1 MNMNK
6 LILFFYFFIFSLF
19 SFGQGIEFTDL
30 SWEEVLV
37 KAKKENRVIFLDT
50 YTDWCMPCKRL
61 EKEVFPQKRLG
72 DYFNK
77 NFINVRLNMET
88 PLGEKLKEDY
98 LVFVFP
104 TMLLINPDET
114 LLNRTTGFKTVNN
127 LIKFG
132 KSAFGSRNTESY
144 LLRQYANGV
153 RKPELLQK
161 LVELKYKLE
170 DGSHEQ
176 YADEYMNTQDDWA
189 TEENFI
195 FIFKYLSSVDS
206 KIFDYFAD
214 NSNAF
219 RNTFGAD
226 IVDKKIEVL
235 LKKKIYDSEKEPT
248 LAEIQSLFLH
258 LYPSKGQRLASH
270 YRLKYYREH
279 GDRPNFAVAV
289 LDHYKKF
296 PSNDPSEL
304 SEISY
309 TFSKI
314 SDDKSQLKQA
324 LKLAKKAKKLEKS
337 YSSYEAM
344 AHLYYKLNKKK
355 CAKRY
360 AVKGLKIAHKMHE
373 NPSSCEDLLDL
384 INNPLN
390 N

>member
-1 MNMNK
+1 MK
-6 LILFFYFFIFSLF
+6 QLILFFGLFTFSIVT
-19 SFGQGIEFTDL
+19 FGQGIEFTDL
-30 SWEEVLV
+30 SWEDVLV

-72 DYFNK
+72 EYFNK

-88 PLGEKLKEDY
+88 PLGEKLKEKY

-132 KSAFGSRNTESY
+132 KTAFGSRNTESY

-153 RKPELLQK
+153 RKPELLLK

-176 YADEYMNTQDDWA
+176 YADEYMKTQNDWA
-189 TEENFI
+189 TEENFS

-206 KIFDYFAD
+206 EIFEYFAD
-214 NSNAF
+214 NSDAF
-219 RNTFGAD
+219 RNTFGGD
-226 IVDKKIEVL
+226 VVDKKIEAL
-235 LKKKIYDSEKEPT
+235 LKKYIYDSEKEPS
-248 LAEIQSLFLH
+248 LEEIQSLFLK

-279 GDRPNFAVAV
+279 GDRPNFAIAV

-296 PSNDPSEL
+296 PSKDPSEL

-314 SDDKSQLKQA
+314 SDDKTQLKQA
-324 LKLAKKAKKLEKS
+324 LKLAKKAKKFEKS
-337 YSSYEAM
+337 YSSYEAI
-344 AHLYYKLNKKK
+344 AHLYYKLNKNR

-360 AVKGLKIAHKMHE
+360 AKKGLKVAHKMHE
-373 NPSSCEDLLDL
+373 DPTSCEDLLDL

-390 N
+390 EK